1 MVNMCVCVW
10 VSEYGRYHVV
20 VVVRIIKPVATTTI
34 ITGDDGEFLVFFDE
48 IGRIESGR
56 ERGENKP
63 VIYGVY

>member
-1 MVNMCVCVW
+1 MFVW

-20 VVVRIIKPVATTTI
+20 VVVRIIKPVATTI
-34 ITGDDGEFLVFFDE
+34 ITGDEFLVFFDE